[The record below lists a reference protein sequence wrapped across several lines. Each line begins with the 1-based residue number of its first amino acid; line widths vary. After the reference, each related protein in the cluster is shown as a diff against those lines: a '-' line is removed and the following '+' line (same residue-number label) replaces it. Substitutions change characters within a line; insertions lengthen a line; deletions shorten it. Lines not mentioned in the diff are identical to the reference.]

1 MNITLSTDN
10 PRSLKAL
17 QLTAGAEAWLA
28 LPGGGFG
35 IPSQRHD
42 GAFYAADTTTCT
54 CPDFQYRGTEPCKHV
69 LAVRLRAILEQATL
83 AETLPSRRR
92 LTVVA

>member
-1 MNITLSTDN
+1 MQITISTEN

-17 QLTAGAEAWLA
+17 QLTAGAADWLT

-42 GAFYAADTTTCT
+42 GAFYAADSSTCT
-54 CPDFQYRGTEPCKHV
+54 CPDATYRSTSSDPCKHV
-69 LAVRLRAILEQATL
+69 LAVRLHQILQTAVTQP
-83 AETLPSRRR
+83 ETRR
-92 LTVVA
+92 LKVVA